1 MFVNKLLHKV
11 SRSVNAFRE
20 IYKLQGEQEIDLAA
34 LAKLLGFD
42 VSAKMMLKR
51 DGESVYLVV
60 YQRQRAEPDY
70 TIKVR

>member
-20 IYKLQGEQEIDLAA
+20 IYRLQGEQEIDLAA

-42 VSAKMMLKR
+42 VNAKMMLKR
-51 DGESVYLVV
+51 ERESVYLVV
-60 YQRQRAEPDY
+60 YQRQRDEPDY
-70 TIKVR
+70 TIKVK